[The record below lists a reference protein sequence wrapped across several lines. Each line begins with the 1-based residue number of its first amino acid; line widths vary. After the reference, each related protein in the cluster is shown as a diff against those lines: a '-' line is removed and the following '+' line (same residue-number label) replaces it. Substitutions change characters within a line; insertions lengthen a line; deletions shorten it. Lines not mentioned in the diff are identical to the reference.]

1 MSGKGERGGTEGQDV
16 TRRNATGRRLNPF
29 EEQRGRV
36 SENRSRLF
44 RPTLPPPSFRTG
56 FNRRPVALRR
66 VTSCPSVAPLS
77 PFPDLSSFSA
87 NNRLFRPTT
96 VSKNPP
102 ILFPPCARTRF
113 SPSPH
118 PAGSTSYLLLPS
130 LPSSPRWSSLLL
142 HPGCPSRPF
151 CPVSLEPPGTLWVS
165 PPCLLNRPFCTCRQ
179 RLGYLFLVRG
189 SEHRVFVLRPSLLRR
204 FLCSVFLL
212 YCQRPQVCD

>member
-1 MSGKGERGGTEGQDV
+1 M
-16 TRRNATGRRLNPF
+16 
-29 EEQRGRV
+29 
-36 SENRSRLF
+36 
-44 RPTLPPPSFRTG
+44 
-56 FNRRPVALRR
+56 RR
-66 VTSCPSVAPLS
+66 VTSCPSVSPLS
-77 PFPDLSSFSA
+77 PFPDLSSFFV

-165 PPCLLNRPFCTCRQ
+165 PPCLLNRPFRTCGQ
-179 RLGYLFLVRG
+179 RLGFLFLVRG

-204 FLCSVFLL
+204 FLCSSTSSFPYTGPGSAAGCVASFHILSFGLPSFSFPGPFFLL
-212 YCQRPQVCD
+212 CK